1 MKKRKLLIAPL
12 LLSLS
17 AVSAGAIISATSTNQ
32 NHLNTSINNINTRG
46 FETEGGGAES
56 NTTFNYITDEEAKNL
71 DWYGKYNVEEFSK
84 LENANDLIKQLVKP
98 STTTNFTVE
107 INEEITEEMK
117 TTPFLEFSVTW
128 NKNNGDGS
136 YEQKPVSPNGSKNA
150 GTESTYKW
158 NTKSL
163 TGLFKS
169 TKYQVVWND
178 NETIKKYILSE
189 NRQVSQ
195 IHPSDVTKY
204 LISPSSNLP
213 ENFENMIKINQNN
226 QNGNNTQYG
235 VLDVSFQ
242 NSNKNN
248 NSDWPDNKLPDSK
261 KFRGFI
267 GSDNQ
272 RHEVQIKSTV
282 TSITNITATQP
293 TEGQA
298 DPFGTVFQGLE
309 NRNISS
315 LTPSQFVSVV
325 GNSETN
331 GNEALIKMLT
341 EGKFLSNG
349 NGTSDNNLKFIDI
362 EYMGKS
368 YTASDFE
375 STTGI
380 KGSTNSRESTMQN
393 KIEVVGVRTIPND
406 TDGSLQIVYTVN
418 TFDVYTSSY
427 TTTDFIQSFAANTFK
442 TSSTHSET
450 LSFEWK
456 DSNSI
461 PNNLGSTFDIV
472 NEFRAKS
479 DKDSTFRKSFTN
491 MFFNGSND
499 VYDKDRKA
507 TIDYRT
513 GHNGSTDDN
522 GNWVST
528 NQDASITVTVIFD
541 DWGGAVYKDTD
552 GTYKKGFKSTSTFYI
567 GIYQYDTQYQRPSW
581 VGNDQLFNSNAAYK
595 EMTPSQVTYSIS
607 NSQSDNSPFY
617 SEYNPTVGTSS
628 TTIMIPNDSEGI
640 ITVKLVLTVPK
651 DNTRATAE
659 NLIFSQTYTGFKQ
672 DNSDN
677 NFQEFGWIPASEV
690 DPQLLAIPIYL
701 VKKSDVINLYLNK
714 IPLFASLNISEDDV
728 EIDSYVDS
736 NTGVGVL
743 KVSVHISSF
752 NQAASNQSNVGTTV
766 QNTISGFSTVNSSNL
781 ANINPPV
788 DNTAL
793 ISVSCAVLV
802 SVMMSTVLLAL
813 ISRRAKIR
821 SFKVKKDKTL
831 NLNKKQGKSSL
842 DAFADELE
850 NKAE

>member
-32 NHLNTSINNINTRG
+32 NHLNTSINNISTRG
-46 FETEGGGAES
+46 FETEGGGAETG
-56 NTTFNYITDEEAKNL
+56 TTFSYQTEDEVKKL

-98 STTTNFTVE
+98 STTTNFTVQIDE
-107 INEEITEEMK
+107 NISEDMK
-117 TTPFLEFSVTW
+117 TNAYLNFTVTW
-128 NKNNGDGS
+128 NKNNGDRI
-136 YEQKPVSPNGSKNA
+136 YTQQQVKPNGSKETETG
-150 GTESTYKW
+150 GTNW
-158 NTKSL
+158 DTKKFG
-163 TGLFKS
+163 GLFKS

-195 IHPSDVTKY
+195 IQSSDVIKY

-213 ENFENMIKINQNN
+213 NNFESMIKINQN
-226 QNGNNTQYG
+226 GSNNSENNKYG
-235 VLDVSFQ
+235 VLDISFQ
-242 NSNKNN
+242 NATKNN
-248 NSDWPDNKLPDSK
+248 NEWVDNALPQSK

-267 GSDNQ
+267 GSDNV
-272 RHEVQIKSTV
+272 RYEVQIKPVIS
-282 TSITNITATQP
+282 SITNITATSP
-293 TEGQA
+293 ENGAA
-298 DPFGTVFQGLE
+298 DPFGTVFQGL
-309 NRNISS
+309 NDRNISS

-325 GNSETN
+325 GDSQTN

-341 EGKFLSNG
+341 EGKFLSISGQNG
-349 NGTSDNNLKFIDI
+349 NSAKFIDI

-368 YTASDFE
+368 YTDSNFE

-380 KGSTNSRESTMQN
+380 KGSPSSNKNGEQVD
-393 KIEVVGVRTIPND
+393 KIEVIGVRTIPND
-406 TDGSLQIVYTVN
+406 TDGSLQIVYTIK

-427 TTTDFIQSFAANTFK
+427 VTTEFTQSFAANTFK
-442 TSSTHSET
+442 TASTHSEN

-461 PNNLGSTFDIV
+461 PNNLGATFDIV

-479 DKDSTFRKSFTN
+479 DNDETFRKSFTN
-491 MFFNGSND
+491 MFFNGSDD
-499 VYDKDRKA
+499 VYNKNRSA

-513 GHNGSTDDN
+513 THTSEDDN
-522 GNWVST
+522 GNWVSS
-528 NQDASITVTVIFD
+528 NQDTSITVTVTFD
-541 DWGGAVYKDTD
+541 DWGGAVYKDEN
-552 GTYKKGFKSTSTFYI
+552 GEYKKGFKSTSTFYI
-567 GIYQYDTQYQRPSW
+567 GIYQYDTQYQKPNW
-581 VGNDQLFNSNAAYK
+581 VDNTQLFNSNAAYR

-607 NSQSDNSPFY
+607 QSENDNSPFY
-617 SEYNPTVGTSS
+617 GQYNAQVGTTP

-640 ITVKLVLTVPK
+640 ITVKLVLTVQK
-651 DNTRATAE
+651 ENTRATAE

-701 VKKSDVINLYLNK
+701 VKKSDVIDLYLNK

-728 EIDSYVDS
+728 EIDSYVDP
-736 NTGVGVL
+736 NTNVGVL
-743 KVSVHISSF
+743 RVSVHISSF

-766 QNTISGFSTVNSSNL
+766 QNTISGFSTVTSSNL

-850 NKAE
+850 NKAK

>member
-850 NKAE
+850 NKAK

>member
-46 FETEGGGAES
+46 FETEGGGAETG
-56 NTTFNYITDEEAKNL
+56 TTFSYQTDEEVKKL
-71 DWYGKYNVEEFSK
+71 DWYGKYNVEEF
-84 LENANDLIKQLVKP
+84 LQLPNANDLIKQLVKP
-98 STTTNFTVE
+98 STTTNFTVQV
-107 INEEITEEMK
+107 NEEITDEMK
-117 TTPFLEFSVTW
+117 TTPYLEFSVTW
-128 NKNNGDGS
+128 NKNNGNGS
-136 YEQKPVSPNGSKNA
+136 YSQEQVKPNGSKET
-150 GTESTYKW
+150 GTN
-158 NTKSL
+158 NTKWDTKKF

-189 NRQVSQ
+189 NRQVSEIQ
-195 IHPSDVTKY
+195 QSDVKKY

-213 ENFENMIKINQNN
+213 SNFETMIKINQNGSSN
-226 QNGNNTQYG
+226 GNGNNSKYGVLEVSFQNGNN
-235 VLDVSFQ
+235 
-242 NSNKNN
+242 NN
-248 NSDWPDNKLPDSK
+248 EWVGGKLPETR

-272 RHEVQIKSTV
+272 RHQVEIKSV
-282 TSITNITATQP
+282 VNNITGITATNP
-293 TEGQA
+293 TNGQA
-298 DPFGTVFQGLE
+298 DPFGTVFQGLTD
-309 NRNISS
+309 RNISS

-325 GNSETN
+325 GDSQTN

-341 EGKFLSNG
+341 EGKFLSSNG
-349 NGTSDNNLKFIDI
+349 SNGTLKFIDI
-362 EYMGKS
+362 QYMNKS
-368 YTASDFE
+368 YTDSDFE
-375 STTGI
+375 TTTGI
-380 KGSTNSRESTMQN
+380 KGSPSNN
-393 KIEVVGVRTIPND
+393 KSGEQDDKIDVIGVRTIPND
-406 TDGSLQIVYTVN
+406 TDGSLQIVYTIK

-427 TTTDFIQSFAANTFK
+427 VTTEFTQSFAANTFK
-442 TSSTHSET
+442 TASTHSEN

-461 PNNLGSTFDIV
+461 PNNLGATFDIV

-479 DKDSTFRKSFTN
+479 DNDETFRKSFTN
-491 MFFNGSND
+491 MFFNGSDD
-499 VYDKDRKA
+499 VYNKNRSA

-513 GHNGSTDDN
+513 SHSSTDDN
-522 GNWVST
+522 GNWISS
-528 NQDASITVTVIFD
+528 NQDTSITVTVTFD
-541 DWGGAVYKDTD
+541 DWGGAVYKDEN
-552 GTYKKGFKSTSTFYI
+552 GNYKKGFKSTSTFYI
-567 GIYQYDTQYQRPSW
+567 GIYQYDTQYQKPNW
-581 VGNDQLFNSNAAYK
+581 VDNSQLFNSNAAYR

-607 NSQSDNSPFY
+607 QSENGNSPFY
-617 SEYNPTVGTSS
+617 GQYSPQVGTTP

-640 ITVKLVLTVPK
+640 ITVKLVLTVQK
-651 DNTRATAE
+651 ENTRATAE

-701 VKKSDVINLYLNK
+701 VKKSDVIDLYLNK

-728 EIDSYVDS
+728 EIDSYVDP
-736 NTGVGVL
+736 NTNVGVL
-743 KVSVHISSF
+743 RVSVHISSF

-766 QNTISGFSTVNSSNL
+766 QNTISGFSTVTSSNL

-850 NKAE
+850 NKAK